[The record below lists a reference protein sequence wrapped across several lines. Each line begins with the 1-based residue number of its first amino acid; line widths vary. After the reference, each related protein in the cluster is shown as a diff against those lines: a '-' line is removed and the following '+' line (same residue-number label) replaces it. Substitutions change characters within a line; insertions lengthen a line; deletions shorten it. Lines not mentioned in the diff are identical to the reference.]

1 MTCIIEIAN
10 YENGF
15 WVVRAAVVSLN
26 GVWSGIH
33 HIEGDIDMTDQAI
46 HAAVLALYA

>member
-15 WVVRAAVVSLN
+15 WLVRAAIVSPN
-26 GVWSGIH
+26 GVRSGIH
-33 HIEGDIDMTDQAI
+33 HIEGDVNMTEQAL
-46 HAAVLALYA
+46 AAAILALYA